1 MRFDWQQLSPR
12 ERQVLVR
19 HFLFHSN
26 TPANVT
32 PEKVCEVMQKT
43 HHHLTC
49 YTTRDGKAV
58 IEFVTKRGVRSGIS
72 TADTLA
78 DGIFKAALR
87 AKGVELKD
95 EAFPRL
101 TERRRSSAFAHA

>member
-12 ERQVLVR
+12 ERQFLVR
-19 HFLFHSN
+19 HFLFRAN

-32 PEKVCEVMQKT
+32 PEKVCALMQKT

-49 YTTRDGKAV
+49 YTTKDGKAV
-58 IEFVTKRGVRSGIS
+58 IEFVTKRGVRSGVS

-78 DGIFKAALR
+78 EGIFKAALR
-87 AKGVELKD
+87 AKGVEVVD
-95 EAFPRL
+95 EALPRL
-101 TERRRSSAFAHA
+101 AERRRTSVFAHA